1 MEHRASNLQ
10 TAPPREFI
18 DASTN
23 AMPDVE
29 LEEDASDDES
39 VSVIDEVPTFQET
52 IKALDLIENYLK
64 DIDDG
69 LVHVQKLDVIRD
81 YLFKEKKKRATQTSI
96 TDFFTSG

>member
-1 MEHRASNLQ
+1 
-10 TAPPREFI
+10 
-18 DASTN
+18 
-23 AMPDVE
+23 MPDVE

-39 VSVIDEVPTFQET
+39 VSVIDEVPAFQET

-69 LVHVQKLDVIRD
+69 LVLVQKLDVIRN
-81 YLFKEKKKRATQTSI
+81 YLFKEKKKRKTQTFI